1 MIFFLNYD
9 GTLTRQ
15 DTGRIYQGSTAVPG
29 IKVLSGV
36 SSASS
41 VLEVAFTLPNG
52 LVTQYFP
59 LTQQGEY
66 EQDGIKAFLWSLELA
81 TGILAN
87 VTEQVGKVG
96 VSVRQVNVINNTVVA
111 SYTATFDVEYSALP
125 YTPTE
130 YTPADT
136 QELID
141 LLGAYYNQ
149 NQVLIDS
156 IKGDYDSVIG
166 RLDEQGEDITN
177 LESDVDKLEELTDKP
192 LLINITTDV
201 ETGVGTK
208 YYNDGTTATFEIGTD
223 VATSNRGNFMTEI
236 SFLATSLN
244 WTQESDGTYSIVFSP
259 ATTERNNANCIVAV
273 DRLDGNGY
281 NQTANG
287 VLKGSDGSLALYGV
301 ITPFDGKL
309 LVLAGGGAGTKI
321 WTLTARVGAEINE
334 LVFDTASTPNVYG
347 DFIVGDVNSTLIKV
361 GEVKSTLIQDGTE
374 FTTTIDKGLRAQNL
388 DDPPQAELAWWYA
401 NYDEIIIN
409 QDENKCYV
417 DGVEYPIED
426 VGELFASTETIV
438 YRQYSDFH
446 QNNGKPTGWLV
457 DGLTFDK
464 TYIIEEVNNYDKWE
478 DYVGVSDKST
488 LYNKALIGDY
498 YVDKATGKWYV
509 CVGKTDT
516 SIDWSYLFTGMVS
529 VNLNG
534 TQTSKPMFF
543 APTSTR
549 NANTNGSC
557 WVLTPYGRNAP
568 QWEQM
573 TVETADNLTYTIK
586 IGGKSAGSFTLTKEV
601 FLDSVSYNPETKK
614 LTFTYNTESGKAS
627 VDIDLSDL
635 EEVQNA
641 LIATNETEFLAY
653 QTNENV
659 GKLVTYRG
667 LLYIITESGGSSTNA
682 PIAVGDTIDKLYFNT
697 DATPDLTLFSYGESG
712 LVEIIKAT
720 GDFQINV
727 GDMSIASKG
736 QMTGHYM
743 FSPSTNEIYYSDFD
757 APDMGITLGWNTT
770 LTENGGVLDLEEAR
784 TVTEVNQQDAWS
796 SYISKEPFT
805 STGSAITAKLVNE
818 INSITC
824 DGTNFHFTYRVGE
837 NEAIGIQVPIDY
849 VDAELVDELSYNDL
863 TDVPIVIG
871 DLDAITPVA
880 NTYYKHNGASE
891 TTYTKGVIYFY
902 DGSTFAPVTGGGGGV
917 SDVQI
922 NGTSIVRNGVANI
935 SYAGVDYGVVKNV
948 FQKKTAMTNIHTGVN
963 TQSNPY
969 VMPSD
974 WTEGFSIT
982 SDATAGEANANYG
995 FGIRLNSSFGNYIYS
1010 SYQNLPLHFFVSCQ
1024 NNSRVTA
1031 GEHFAL
1037 WKNRIRNYYNNTTY
1051 SELYL
1056 PQYTGTLLS
1065 APSTWSTGTS
1075 GSVTLPNAGLYEI
1088 KCVYG
1093 NNTHSFILNWDGA
1106 TTCQTSASPIGG
1118 EFLYAIAAQVPL
1130 GTVYL
1135 QTYNPETKALSPK
1148 TIEFSYRKIGI
1159 A

>member
-15 DTGRIYQGSTAVPG
+15 DTGRIYQGSTAVPE

-36 SSASS
+36 SNASS
-41 VLEVAFTLPNG
+41 VLQVAFTLPNG
-52 LVTQYFP
+52 LTTQYFP

-81 TGILAN
+81 TDILAN

-125 YTPTE
+125 YTPSE

-149 NQVLIDS
+149 NQTLIDS
-156 IKGDYDSVIG
+156 IRGDYESVVD
-166 RLDEQGEDITN
+166 RLDEHGEDITN

-236 SFLATSLN
+236 SFLSTSLN
-244 WTQESDGTYSIVFSP
+244 WTQEQDGTYSIVFSP
-259 ATTERNNANCIVAV
+259 ATTERNDANCIVAV

-301 ITPFDGKL
+301 ATPFDGKL

-321 WTLTARVGAEINE
+321 WTLPVRVGEEISG
-334 LVFDTASTPNVYG
+334 LSFDTASTPDVYN
-347 DFIVGDVNSTLIKV
+347 DFILGSANTTLIKIGKV
-361 GEVKSTLIQDGTE
+361 QSTLIQDGKE
-374 FTTTIDKGLRAQNL
+374 VKTTIDKGLKAQNL
-388 DDPPQAELAWWYA
+388 DDPPQAELAWF
-401 NYDEIIIN
+401 NPTFNEVIIN
-409 QDENKCYV
+409 QDENKYFV
-417 DGVEYPIED
+417 DGVEYTFE
-426 VGELFASTETIV
+426 EASNLLADETIV
-438 YRQYSDFH
+438 YRDYEEFW

-457 DGLTFDK
+457 DELTFDK
-464 TYIIEEVNNYDKWE
+464 KYTIEEVNNQAKWG
-478 DYVGVSDKST
+478 DYIGANDKST
-488 LYNKALIGDY
+488 LFEALIGDY
-498 YVDKATGKWYV
+498 YLEEATGEWYL

-516 SIDWSYLFTGMVS
+516 SIDWEYLFTSKVT

-543 APTSTR
+543 APTTTR
-549 NANTNGSC
+549 EANKDGSC
-557 WVLTPYGRNAP
+557 WVLTPNGNTAP
-568 QWEQM
+568 EWGQM
-573 TVETADNLTYTIK
+573 TLETADNLTYTIK
-586 IGGKSAGSFTLTKEV
+586 VGGKNVGSFTLTKEV

-653 QTNENV
+653 QTEENI

-667 LLYIITESGGSSTNA
+667 LLYIITESTPTPNA

-697 DATPDLTLFSYGESG
+697 SVTPDFSNITSWDKDGMCYFVYCENGTPLG
-712 LVEIIKAT
+712 LVDMTQQGGVGYVIMF
-720 GDFQINV
+720 GDTFLY
-727 GDMSIASKG
+727 ASEELSSAFMEEWWG
-736 QMTGHYM
+736 
-743 FSPSTNEIYYSDFD
+743 E
-757 APDMGITLGWNTT
+757 AITIPQGWNAD
-770 LTENGGVLDLEEAR
+770 LKANGGVLTFDEAD
-784 TVTEVNQQDAWS
+784 TVSEINDQSEWS

-805 STGSAITAKLVNE
+805 SGGGITAKLVNE

-824 DGTNFHFTYRVGE
+824 DGTNFHFSYKVGE
-837 NEAIGIQVPIDY
+837 NEAFGIQVPIDY
-849 VDAELVDELSYNDL
+849 VDAELVEELSYNDL
-863 TDVPIVIG
+863 TDKPILIG
-871 DLDAITPVA
+871 DLDTITPVA

-902 DGSTFAPVTGGGGGV
+902 DGSVFKPVTGGGGGV

-922 NGTSIVRNGVANI
+922 NGASIVADGVANI
-935 SYAGVDYGVVKNV
+935 PYASDTQKGVINTSSQNIKGNKI
-948 FQKKTAMTNIHTGVN
+948 FQNSLEEPSVSFVGNDSGILRG
-963 TQSNPY
+963 QSNFM
-969 VMPSD
+969 V
-974 WTEGFSIT
+974 
-982 SDATAGEANANYG
+982 NK
-995 FGIRLNSSFGNYIYS
+995 RS
-1010 SYQNLPLHFFVSCQ
+1010 SYLYSILQTTNHYIVLGGLRTNQDDYKGFWIDVRNGRIAMDCLFTTERYSPSWWSTLPDY
-1024 NNSRVTA
+1024 R
-1031 GEHFAL
+1031 
-1037 WKNRIRNYYNNTTY
+1037 
-1051 SELYL
+1051 
-1056 PQYTGTLLS
+1056 GTLLS

-1075 GSVTLPNAGLYEI
+1075 GSVTLPSAGLYEV
-1088 KCVYG
+1088 KVG
-1093 NNTHSFILNWDGA
+1093 DVNVVHAILYWDGTLPSNELLGPA
-1106 TTCQTSASPIGG
+1106 LLVSVGAGGLVTISEQGTGTQQTT
-1118 EFLYAIAAQVPL
+1118 
-1130 GTVYL
+1130 
-1135 QTYNPETKALSPK
+1135 
-1148 TIEFSYRKIGI
+1148 TISYRKIGI

>member
-15 DTGRIYQGSTAVPG
+15 DTGRIYQGSTAVPE

-66 EQDGIKAFLWSLELA
+66 EQDGVKAYLWSLDLA

-177 LESDVDKLEELTDKP
+177 IESDIDKLEELTDKP

-208 YYNDGTTATFEIGTD
+208 YYNDGTIATFEIGTD

-259 ATTERNNANCIVAV
+259 ATTERKDANCIVAV
-273 DRLDGNGY
+273 DKLDGNGY

-301 ITPFDGKL
+301 LTPFDGKL

-347 DFIVGDVNSTLIKV
+347 DFIVGGGNATLIKV
-361 GEVKSTLIQDGTE
+361 GEIKSTLIQDGTE
-374 FTTTIDKGLRAQNL
+374 FTTTTDKGLKAQNL
-388 DDPPQAELAWWYA
+388 DTPPQAELVWYNSNFNEVVL
-401 NYDEIIIN
+401 NY
-409 QDENKCYV
+409 DENKCYV
-417 DGVEYPIED
+417 DGVEYSLED
-426 VGELFASTETIV
+426 AEGLFAYTETIV

-446 QNNGKPTGWLV
+446 KNNGKPTGWLV

-478 DYVGVSDKST
+478 EYIGVSDKST

-516 SIDWSYLFTGMVS
+516 SIDWQYLFTGMVS

-534 TQTSKPMFF
+534 TQTSTPKFF

-549 NANTNGSC
+549 SANSNGSC
-557 WVLTPYGRNAP
+557 WVLTPNGYNAP
-568 QWEQM
+568 EWEQM
-573 TVETADNLTYTIK
+573 TLETADNLTYTIK
-586 IGGKSAGSFTLTKEV
+586 IGGKNVGSFTLTKEV

-653 QTNENV
+653 QTAENV

-667 LLYIITESGGSSTNA
+667 LLYIITESGGSKNPT
-682 PIAVGDTIDKLYFNT
+682 AVGDTVTQIYFNT
-697 DATPDLTLFSYGESG
+697 TKSAEEVYNALLELDWNNPEISGDAQGFYLIDNGGSHDEGTKYGVIAINMGGVTGIQTIVEGGGG
-712 LVEIIKAT
+712 LHFAYSTTVEPSALGLSSWGWQGASPVEI
-720 GDFQINV
+720 
-727 GDMSIASKG
+727 
-736 QMTGHYM
+736 
-743 FSPSTNEIYYSDFD
+743 SPSFNIAETKYKDIWGSWLSASPQF
-757 APDMGITLGWNTT
+757 AGGG
-770 LTENGGVLDLEEAR
+770 NGGV
-784 TVTEVNQQDAWS
+784 
-796 SYISKEPFT
+796 
-805 STGSAITAKLVNE
+805 TAKLVNK

-824 DGTNFHFTYRVGE
+824 DGTSFRFSYKVGE
-837 NEAIGIQVPIDY
+837 NTTMDFFVPIDY
-849 VDAELVDELSYNDL
+849 VEAELVDTLTYNDL
-863 TDVPIVIG
+863 TDVPIVVG
-871 DLDAITPVA
+871 DLDTITPVA

-902 DGSTFAPVTGGGGGV
+902 DGSTFAPVTGGGGGGV

-922 NGTSIVRNGVANI
+922 NGTSIVSDGVANI
-935 SYAGVDYGVVKNV
+935 PNASHTQAGVVSTGTQVFKGTKQFNDTIKPIRVDIYG
-948 FQKKTAMTNIHTGVN
+948 
-963 TQSNPY
+963 
-969 VMPSD
+969 
-974 WTEGFSIT
+974 
-982 SDATAGEANANYG
+982 
-995 FGIRLNSSFGNYIYS
+995 S
-1010 SYQNLPLHFFVSCQ
+1010 SYFGVSRKTGASNVPLVGLYPSSQDSTYGTRSGIEMYQRQLPTADSSYTGYYSDGSVS
-1024 NNSRVTA
+1024 
-1031 GEHFAL
+1031 
-1037 WKNRIRNYYNNTTY
+1037 RNGNVSYFPFYA
-1051 SELYL
+1051 
-1056 PQYTGTLLS
+1056 GTLLS

-1075 GSVTLPNAGLYEI
+1075 GSVTLASSGLYEF
-1088 KCVYG
+1088 KVTLG
-1093 NNTHSFILNWDGA
+1093 LFQVSTFVNWDGTNPA
-1106 TTCQTSASPIGG
+1106 MSPILNDGSGDAYILGIVGG
-1118 EFLYAIAAQVPL
+1118 VVMVSPA
-1130 GTVYL
+1130 GTEDVA
-1135 QTYNPETKALSPK
+1135 NVNV
-1148 TIEFSYRKIGI
+1148 SYRKIGI